1 MFKKMLL
8 VAMCSVF
15 ASAAYAEKGYKD
27 MTSTFELP
35 PHMKNC
41 TITRLE
47 NDSFVARVLYVTTCP
62 TLKTSTTMAGKHP
75 VTVNSGSIMDED
87 ETPIVFDSPK
97 TIEVNGEKYIK
108 VK

>member
-8 VAMCSVF
+8 VAICSVF

-47 NDSFVARVLYVTTCP
+47 NDGFVAKVLYVTTCP
-62 TLKTSTTMAGKHP
+62 NLKTSTTTADKYP
-75 VTVNSGSIMDED
+75 VTVNSNSILDE
-87 ETPIVFDSPK
+87 EYSTVVQSPK

>member
-8 VAMCSVF
+8 VAICSVF
-15 ASAAYAEKGYKD
+15 ATAAYADKGYKD

-62 TLKTSTTMAGKHP
+62 DLKTSTTTAGKHP
-75 VTVNSGSIMDED
+75 VTVNSASILYED
-87 ETPIVFDSPK
+87 EAPAIVETPK

>member
-62 TLKTSTTMAGKHP
+62 DLKTSTTRAGKNP
-75 VTVNSGSIMDED
+75 VTVNSASILDED
-87 ETPIVFDSPK
+87 ESSAVVEKPK
-97 TIEVNGEKYIK
+97 TIEVDGEKYIK

>member
-8 VAMCSVF
+8 VAICSVF

-47 NDSFVARVLYVTTCP
+47 NDGFVAKVLYVTTCP
-62 TLKTSTTMAGKHP
+62 NLKISTTTADKYP
-75 VTVNSGSIMDED
+75 VTVNSNSILDEED
-87 ETPIVFDSPK
+87 STVVESPK

>member
-8 VAMCSVF
+8 VAICSGF
-15 ASAAYAEKGYKD
+15 ASVAYADKGYKD
-27 MTSTFELP
+27 ITSTFELP

-47 NDSFVARVLYVTTCP
+47 NDSFVAKILYVTTCP
-62 TLKTSTTMAGKHP
+62 DLKTSTTTAGKNP
-75 VTVNSGSIMDED
+75 VTVNSSSILDED
-87 ETPIVFDSPK
+87 DNSVVVDSPK

>member
-8 VAMCSVF
+8 VAFCSIF
-15 ASAAYAEKGYKD
+15 ANVAYADKGYQD
-27 MTSTFELP
+27 ITSTFELP

-47 NDSFVARVLYVTTCP
+47 DDSFVARVLYVTACP
-62 TLKTSTTMAGKHP
+62 TLKTSTTRTGKHP
-75 VTVNSGSIMDED
+75 VTVNSNSILDED
-87 ETPIVFDSPK
+87 DSTVVDSPK